1 MVYLADVRAAR
12 ERQAGVIRRT
22 PLLTDPRLDH
32 AAGRPVAVKAEHLQR
47 GGSFKFRGLD
57 NKIASLG
64 EAARS
69 GILVVSSGN
78 AAQAAALS
86 AHVRGIPCTVVMPD
100 QALPTKVQAV
110 ESLGATIVRG
120 GPTSVEM
127 FATGDRLAAEL
138 SLHQVHPFDQPEV
151 VAGHGSLA
159 LEILEDCDRLGA
171 VYVPASGGGLLA
183 AVALVVKTVA
193 PQVRVVGVQPVGADS
208 VRRSLA
214 AGRPVPVD
222 APITTI
228 CDALTAQCVGSLT
241 FDVISSYVDEIVLV
255 DDEQAGAAMRT
266 AWLAVRQA
274 IEPGAATSLAAL
286 LAAPPSADGLD
297 VAVLSGGNVD
307 LELLAHV
314 VRGGTIAEWRERST
328 P

>member
-1 MVYLADVRAAR
+1 
-12 ERQAGVIRRT
+12 
-22 PLLTDPRLDH
+22 
-32 AAGRPVAVKAEHLQR
+32 VKGEHLQR

-64 EAARS
+64 AAARD

-86 AHVRGIPCTVVMPD
+86 AHVRGISCTVVMPD
-100 QALPTKVQAV
+100 KALPMKVQAV

-127 FATGDRLAAEL
+127 FATGDRLATER

-159 LEILEDCDRLGA
+159 LELLEDCPDAGT

-183 AVALVVKTVA
+183 AVALVVKGLA
-193 PQVRVVGVQPVGADS
+193 PHVRVVGVQPVGADS
-208 VRRSLA
+208 VRRSLE
-214 AGRPVPVD
+214 AGAPVAVD

-228 CDALTAQCVGSLT
+228 CDALTAQCVGALT
-241 FDVISSYVDEIVLV
+241 LELIAAFVDDVVLV
-255 DDEQAGAAMRT
+255 DDEQVCAAMRT
-266 AWLAVRQA
+266 AWLTLRQA
-274 IEPGAATSLAAL
+274 VEPGAATSLAAL
-286 LAAPPSADGLD
+286 MAAAGPTTGVD

-307 LELLAHV
+307 LGLLAHV
-314 VRGGTIAEWRERST
+314 VAGGTAQQWREGEVLR
-328 P
+328 